1 MDKENK
7 IKTGDLVRLKSGGSI
22 MTVGDVSGEDI
33 TCTWFIHGEC
43 RMWKFKEDQLVEI
56 TEITSKF

>member
-1 MDKENK
+1 MDKDNK
-7 IKTGDLVRLKSGGSI
+7 FKTGDLVKLKSGGSI

-43 RMWKFKEDQLVEI
+43 RMWKFKEDQLV
-56 TEITSKF
+56 